1 MLAVSEDRGAAQLMG
16 VNVNRTIAITF
27 AIGSALAA
35 VASVFM
41 LFVAPVTNPTLGAM
55 PGIKA
60 FVAAVLGG
68 IGSIPGAAVGGLIL
82 GIVEQLALK
91 YEFLAPYSDA
101 IVFAILILVLLVK
114 PSGILG
120 KKRHEKV

>member
-16 VNVNRTIAITF
+16 VNVNKTIAITF

-35 VASVFM
+35 VASVFY
-41 LFVAPVTNPTLGAM
+41 LFMTPVTNPTFGAM

-68 IGSIPGAAVGGLIL
+68 I
-82 GIVEQLALK
+82 
-91 YEFLAPYSDA
+91 
-101 IVFAILILVLLVK
+101 
-114 PSGILG
+114 
-120 KKRHEKV
+120 